1 MDNINKISSAFA
13 RAKSLLSIDGMN
25 GTMFSRHLI
34 HAAER
39 ILSGS
44 MRVLGYNDNSCMVA
58 YNGQAYYIYYRW
70 QEGKFITEKRSIWTF
85 LKKVA
90 EKFGR
95 FKYLLYLCSIKQ

>member
-1 MDNINKISSAFA
+1 
-13 RAKSLLSIDGMN
+13 
-25 GTMFSRHLI
+25 
-34 HAAER
+34 
-39 ILSGS
+39 
-44 MRVLGYNDNSCMVA
+44 MVA

-70 QEGKFITEKRSIWTF
+70 QDGKFITEKRSIWTF